1 LTKIWRKEEWE
12 REDSIN
18 PPHYKDT
25 EIEFIEYAKA
35 TMTREGFEGALEFNV
50 KKYMHRFKEK
60 NLVVD
65 LKKAEWYL
73 QRLIKEKENE
83 LLAL

>member
-1 LTKIWRKEEWE
+1 
-12 REDSIN
+12 
-18 PPHYKDT
+18 
-25 EIEFIEYAKA
+25 
-35 TMTREGFEGALEFNV
+35 MTREGFEGALEFNV

-73 QRLIKEKENE
+73 QRLIKEIHRRSE
-83 LLAL
+83 

>member
-1 LTKIWRKEEWE
+1 LTKIFRKREWE

-18 PPHYKDT
+18 PSHYKDT

-73 QRLIKEKENE
+73 QRLIKEIHRRSE
-83 LLAL
+83 